1 MGLFSVLSDSA
12 NDGKSSSGS
21 IPTVLQLYTD
31 EPIQLEAASLLTG
44 YASLTY
50 QAIQIG
56 DEEEDIKN
64 RHQTPDLGIW
74 NCRANALMDSM
85 LATLAHNVG
94 VFCLTVDLSQPNQ
107 VEPSLTLL
115 QNALARHLIEYPPPS
130 SSSTDAPESAVRQT
144 ATTSLYQLQTVNFGK
159 ANEDKKE
166 DEEEDAA
173 AKDEERLVNESFKTI
188 ATTIMICAKLSPVDD
203 GEESYKLKQAQA
215 LVIYHLR
222 KFAAALNCTLC
233 FVEPPLS
240 KDKEPQDDETTVAL
254 LQPTVNYA
262 ILSEWWRG
270 LALDEKIWES
280 DRFSANNN
288 DESNKEETEEPAPET
303 VEVASPLYGPGKHQ
317 EDLIESVVLRSAHY
331 PGHWDANKDSL
342 WVALPAPEEEK
353 PSDTVKAAGD
363 EGWLSQLRESI
374 ASAQDLQQQ
383 IASPEKVEQDDK
395 KKDGKDAEVTD
406 FFASLL
412 KKP

>member
-1 MGLFSVLSDSA
+1 MGLFTVLS
-12 NDGKSSSGS
+12 NDNSTTTTTTGKTSSGT
-21 IPTVLQLYTD
+21 IPTVVQLYTD
-31 EPIQLEAASLLTG
+31 EPVQLEATSVLTP

-74 NCRANALMDSM
+74 NCRANELVDSM
-85 LATLAHNVG
+85 LATLANKVC
-94 VFCLTVDLSQPNQ
+94 VYCLTVDLSQPNQ
-107 VEPSLTLL
+107 VEPSLTFL
-115 QNALARHLIEYPPPS
+115 QNTLTRHLIQHPPPPPS
-130 SSSTDAPESAVRQT
+130 DTPETPERLT
-144 ATTSLYQLQTVNFGK
+144 ATTSLYNLQTVEFGK
-159 ANEDKKE
+159 ANDDPKQP
-166 DEEEDAA
+166 
-173 AKDEERLVNESFKTI
+173 RSVNETFQGI
-188 ATTIMICAKLSPVDD
+188 TTTLMICAKLNPV
-203 GEESYKLKQAQA
+203 GEDQPEGDESYKLKQAQA

-233 FVEPPLS
+233 FVQPPALQPNES
-240 KDKEPQDDETTVAL
+240 TTAQDTETTVASI
-254 LQPTVNYA
+254 QPTVDYNT
-262 ILSEWWRG
+262 LSGWWRD
-270 LALDEKIWES
+270 LALDRQIWES
-280 DRFSANNN
+280 SSSLN
-288 DESNKEETEEPAPET
+288 EETKDENKQEPEELAPET

-342 WVALPAPEEEK
+342 WVALPAPKDEKKVETPK
-353 PSDTVKAAGD
+353 PSGD

-374 ASAQDLQQQ
+374 ASAQDLPPP
-383 IASPEKVEQDDK
+383 IASPEKVELDDK
-395 KKDGKDAEVTD
+395 KKDGKDAEVSD